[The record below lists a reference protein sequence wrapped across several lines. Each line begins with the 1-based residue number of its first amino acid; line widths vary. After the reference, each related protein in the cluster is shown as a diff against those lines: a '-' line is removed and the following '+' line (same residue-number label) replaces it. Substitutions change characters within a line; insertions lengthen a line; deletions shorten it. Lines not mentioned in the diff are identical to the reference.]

1 METTRRLS
9 IGYPPPHLDSSGMSK
24 PGLGTHVGC
33 RSTGPLITFI
43 ELELRQWV
51 RLWGWAKAEVL
62 DKTTANATITK
73 ARNLGPAG
81 TLDAFVGRQNSNAL
95 SMFHR

>member
-33 RSTGPLITFI
+33 RWTGPLITFI
-43 ELELRQWV
+43 ELELR
-51 RLWGWAKAEVL
+51 
-62 DKTTANATITK
+62 
-73 ARNLGPAG
+73 
-81 TLDAFVGRQNSNAL
+81 
-95 SMFHR
+95 